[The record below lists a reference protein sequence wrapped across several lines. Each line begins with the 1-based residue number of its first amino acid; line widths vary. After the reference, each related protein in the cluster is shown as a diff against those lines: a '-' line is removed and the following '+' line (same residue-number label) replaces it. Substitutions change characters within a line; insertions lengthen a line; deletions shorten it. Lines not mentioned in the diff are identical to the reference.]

1 MEKYEDLEMELIAF
15 DGEDIIMT
23 SGGDDVGEWQNT

>member
-23 SGGDDVGEWQNT
+23 SGGDDAGEWQNT

>member
-1 MEKYEDLEMELIAF
+1 MEKYENPEMEIVAF

-23 SGGDDVGEWQNT
+23 SPPDAGEWP